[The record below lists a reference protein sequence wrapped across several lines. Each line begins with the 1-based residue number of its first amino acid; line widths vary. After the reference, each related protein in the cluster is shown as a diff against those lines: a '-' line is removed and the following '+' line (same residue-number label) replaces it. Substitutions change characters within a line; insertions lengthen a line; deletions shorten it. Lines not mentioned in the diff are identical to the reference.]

1 MAEEAVRVSDEEVP
15 KAGPFSAV
23 LGQERAIGF
32 LRRALAEGKIPNA
45 YLFSGITGAG
55 KTTTALAFARAL
67 NCSACVDGESCGE
80 CVSCRRMA
88 GGNHPDLEMIRPKGR
103 TIGIEQMREL
113 ARRIFLKTVVPG
125 GYRVSI
131 IERAEWMTQE
141 AANAFLKT
149 LEEPPP
155 GNVMILCV
163 ADQRE
168 LPSTIESRC
177 QRVPFAPVS
186 PEVLSRWLIQTR
198 ELPELEASILAG
210 LSGGSVG
217 RALLMAEGGLV
228 ERRLKDLEE
237 FLALPR
243 MSPFE
248 ILETAVGYAKEEKK
262 QGGQE
267 SVLWGVMDLWKS
279 CCRDLVLIH
288 VGAPEGLI
296 VNKDKE
302 EELRA
307 LADKCN
313 IKNLAEILLILD
325 KAQRELSESRN
336 IDLLA
341 ETTFL
346 RLCSEARGTGTDSRS
361 LSERFMGSA

>member
-1 MAEEAVRVSDEEVP
+1 
-15 KAGPFSAV
+15 
-23 LGQERAIGF
+23 
-32 LRRALAEGKIPNA
+32 
-45 YLFSGITGAG
+45 
-55 KTTTALAFARAL
+55 
-67 NCSACVDGESCGE
+67 
-80 CVSCRRMA
+80 MA
-88 GGNHPDLEMIRPKGR
+88 GGNHPDLEMIRPKAR

-198 ELPELEASILAG
+198 GLPEPEASILAG

-217 RALLMAEGGLV
+217 RALLMAESGLL
-228 ERRLKDLEE
+228 ERRLKDLDV

-248 ILETAVGYAKEEKK
+248 ILEAAVGYAKEEKK
-262 QGGQE
+262 RQDGQE

-279 CCRDLVLIH
+279 CCRDLMLIH
-288 VGAPEGLI
+288 AGAPEGLM

-307 LADKCN
+307 LANKCN
-313 IKNLAEILLILD
+313 IENLTEILLILD
-325 KAQRELSESRN
+325 RAQRELSESRN
-336 IDLLA
+336 VDLLA

-346 RLCSEARGTGTDSRS
+346 RLRSEARGMGTDSRS